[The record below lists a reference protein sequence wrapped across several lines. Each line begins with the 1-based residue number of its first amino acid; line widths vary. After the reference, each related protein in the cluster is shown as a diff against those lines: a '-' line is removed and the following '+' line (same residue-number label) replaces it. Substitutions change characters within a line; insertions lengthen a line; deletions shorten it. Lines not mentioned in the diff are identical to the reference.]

1 LGKYPGLFFV
11 RFQLVV
17 KWYERLEYNSWISRK
32 ISVSEGLEDLL
43 EKIAG
48 YRRPAAGMIN

>member
-1 LGKYPGLFFV
+1 
-11 RFQLVV
+11 V

-32 ISVSEGLEDLL
+32 ISVSKGLEDLL
-43 EKIAG
+43 EGIAG